1 MGTAA
6 WVLSKPVTRSAFL
19 TAKAAASTT
28 GVICLMILL
37 PGLIAHGLFRIFE
50 PGTVTAA
57 NFAGMLSVVTLHTLF
72 YLTLTLLLG
81 VLVDNRFLLAAL
93 WQMNRVEF

>member
-1 MGTAA
+1 MWGHFDEISTECHLAA
-6 WVLSKPVTRSAFL
+6 WQR
-19 TAKAAASTT
+19 
-28 GVICLMILL
+28 
-37 PGLIAHGLFRIFE
+37 
-50 PGTVTAA
+50 TVAD
-57 NFAGMLSVVTLHTLF
+57 FAGMLSVVTVHTLF